1 MSLKDA
7 IEAIVSTHG
16 DPLRVAR
23 GCPVDAEE
31 VAEALAAVQPD
42 TAEEYAL
49 KMLAELNPYTPPPPK
64 PAK

>member
-7 IEAIVSTHG
+7 IEAIVSTYG

-23 GCPVDAEE
+23 GCPVDAKE

-49 KMLAELNPYTPPPPK
+49 KMLAELNPYTPPPTK
-64 PAK
+64 QAK